1 MEINTILNQIDLG
14 AMALPEFQRG
24 YVWNRNQVR
33 DLMAS
38 LYRRYPVGGLLVW
51 ITKTESADARGD
63 HPLSAGTVELILDGQ
78 QRVTTLYGIIRGAPP
93 SFFEGN
99 ASAFTGL
106 YFNLEDESFEFYGPV
121 KMGSDPRWINVT
133 ELMKLSMGPF
143 IDGIYQ
149 NEALKPHA
157 QVYLGRLNR
166 LYTIGEIK
174 VHIEKVAGPDK
185 TVDVVVDIFNRVNSG
200 GTKLSKGDLALARV
214 CAEWPPAREE
224 LRSALGKW
232 ARSGFDFSL
241 DWLLRNVNVV
251 VTGKAL
257 FSALKDVD
265 TAGFQQGLKQAKKA
279 IDYLL
284 NIVSGRLGLD
294 HERVL
299 GGRYAFP
306 IMSRYVVEN
315 GGKLSSA
322 QQRDKLLY
330 WYVHTLLWGRYA
342 GSTESMLMQD
352 LTAMENHAE
361 ALDRL
366 IDQLRTWRGDLEV
379 RPNNFANWSVGA
391 RFYPMLY
398 MLTRVGEARDWDTGL
413 PLKAN
418 LLGKT
423 SRLEIHHIFPKSQLY
438 ARGHDRPKVNSLANY
453 CFLTQATNL
462 DISNTLPEVYF
473 PQIEASHPG
482 ALSSQWVPMD
492 PKLWRI
498 ENYAD
503 FLAERQRLLAKAA
516 NVFLDSLL
524 TSSHVGPLETV
535 PSVAAPPAVEII
547 SVSGGIDDEGEEA
560 VLLEENIWVTEQGL
574 PEGEMLYEIV
584 DAETG
589 ALKALLDLAWPEGI
603 QTGFSEPVALLLNEQ
618 MKTLEL
624 ASAAG
629 FRCFTD
635 VKVFRSYVEK
645 EILALDTMAAN

>member
-1 MEINTILNQIDLG
+1 MDINTILNQIDLG

-33 DLMAS
+33 DLMTS

-51 ITKTESADARGD
+51 VTKTEGADARGNQ
-63 HPLSAGTVELILDGQ
+63 PLSAGNVELILDGQ
-78 QRVTTLYGIIRGAPP
+78 QRVTSLYGIIRGTSP

-99 ASAFTGL
+99 ASAFTDL
-106 YFNLEDESFEFYGPV
+106 YFNFEDETFEFYGPV
-121 KMGSDPRWINVT
+121 KMGSDPRWISVT
-133 ELMKLSMGPF
+133 ELMKHSLGPF
-143 IDGIYQ
+143 ISLIYQ
-149 NEALKPHA
+149 NETLKPYA
-157 QVYLGRLNR
+157 EEYVGRLNR
-166 LYTIGEIK
+166 LHTIKDIH

-200 GTKLSKGDLALARV
+200 GTKLSKGDLALARI

-224 LRSALGKW
+224 LRTALAKW
-232 ARSGFDFSL
+232 AKSGFDFSL
-241 DWLLRNVNVV
+241 DWLLRNINAV

-265 TAGFQQGLKQAKKA
+265 AVEFQQSLKQVNKT

-306 IMSRYVVEN
+306 IMSRYIIEN

-322 QQRDKLLY
+322 QERDRLLY

-366 IDQLRTWRGDLEV
+366 IDQLRIWRGDLVV
-379 RPNNFANWSVGA
+379 RPDNFASWSVGA

-438 ARGHDRPKVNSLANY
+438 ARGHGRPMVNSLANY
-453 CFLTQATNL
+453 CFLTQASNL
-462 DISNTLPEVYF
+462 NISNALPEVYF

-492 PKLWRI
+492 PNLWRI
-498 ENYAD
+498 ENYTD

-524 TSSHVGPLETV
+524 LSSHVEPLETMPPV
-535 PSVAAPPAVEII
+535 SAPPAVGII
-547 SVSGGIDDEGEEA
+547 SISGSIDDEDEEA
-560 VLLEENIWVTEQGL
+560 VLLKVNIWVTEQGL

-584 DAETG
+584 DAPTG
-589 ALKALLDLAWPEGI
+589 ALMALLDLAWPEGI
-603 QTGFSEPVALLLNEQ
+603 QTGLSEPVALLLNEQ
-618 MKTLEL
+618 MSTLEL

-629 FRCFTD
+629 YRCFTD
-635 VKVFRSYVEK
+635 VEAFRGYVEK
-645 EILALDTMAAN
+645 EILALDTVAAN

>member
-1 MEINTILNQIDLG
+1 
-14 AMALPEFQRG
+14 
-24 YVWNRNQVR
+24 
-33 DLMAS
+33 
-38 LYRRYPVGGLLVW
+38 
-51 ITKTESADARGD
+51 
-63 HPLSAGTVELILDGQ
+63 
-78 QRVTTLYGIIRGAPP
+78 
-93 SFFEGN
+93 
-99 ASAFTGL
+99 
-106 YFNLEDESFEFYGPV
+106 
-121 KMGSDPRWINVT
+121 
-133 ELMKLSMGPF
+133 
-143 IDGIYQ
+143 
-149 NEALKPHA
+149 
-157 QVYLGRLNR
+157 
-166 LYTIGEIK
+166 
-174 VHIEKVAGPDK
+174 
-185 TVDVVVDIFNRVNSG
+185 
-200 GTKLSKGDLALARV
+200 
-214 CAEWPPAREE
+214 
-224 LRSALGKW
+224 
-232 ARSGFDFSL
+232 
-241 DWLLRNVNVV
+241 
-251 VTGKAL
+251 
-257 FSALKDVD
+257 
-265 TAGFQQGLKQAKKA
+265 
-279 IDYLL
+279 
-284 NIVSGRLGLD
+284 
-294 HERVL
+294 
-299 GGRYAFP
+299 
-306 IMSRYVVEN
+306 
-315 GGKLSSA
+315 
-322 QQRDKLLY
+322 
-330 WYVHTLLWGRYA
+330 
-342 GSTESMLMQD
+342 
-352 LTAMENHAE
+352 MENHAE

-366 IDQLRTWRGDLEV
+366 IDQLRTWRSDLEV
-379 RPNNFANWSVGA
+379 RPDNFANWSVGA

-524 TSSHVGPLETV
+524 TSSHVGPLEAM
-535 PSVAAPPAVEII
+535 PSVAAPAAVEII
-547 SVSGGIDDEGEEA
+547 SVSGGIDDKDEEA

-635 VKVFRSYVEK
+635 VKVFRSYVKK
-645 EILALDTMAAN
+645 EILALDTMVAN